1 MKKLTVEITVRQG
14 LTGMV
19 PVEVPGYRLS
29 VPGLVA
35 TRPVRRGGK
44 VSKRGW
50 QLTHEPSGYCFSH
63 FRARTLASAELMSQP
78 LADSGVDWTL
88 PKSELVD
95 CLDLSQARRL
105 EDAVIYS
112 ADWPPIRL

>member
-1 MKKLTVEITVRQG
+1 MEKLTVEITVKQG
-14 LTGMV
+14 LTGMQ

-50 QLTHEPSGYCFSH
+50 QVTHEPSGFCFSH
-63 FRARTLASAELMSQP
+63 FRARNLANAEGLAQI
-78 LADSGVDWTL
+78 LADSGVDWTQSR
-88 PKSELVD
+88 SELVD

-112 ADWPPIRL
+112 ADWAPIRL